1 MTTWISHQEDIS
13 MWLHSRCVATS
24 TAFGLFSSGSHQDN
38 YQALW
43 FERFEDPVS
52 GETMHV
58 YKGGYW
64 EAKEQGNWDMC
75 PDIF

>member
-1 MTTWISHQEDIS
+1 MSPFYNENVCFPSD
-13 MWLHSRCVATS
+13 
-24 TAFGLFSSGSHQDN
+24 SHQDN

-43 FERFEDPVS
+43 FEKLQDPVS
-52 GETMHV
+52 GETLHV

-64 EAKEQGNWDMC
+64 EAKEEAVWDMC